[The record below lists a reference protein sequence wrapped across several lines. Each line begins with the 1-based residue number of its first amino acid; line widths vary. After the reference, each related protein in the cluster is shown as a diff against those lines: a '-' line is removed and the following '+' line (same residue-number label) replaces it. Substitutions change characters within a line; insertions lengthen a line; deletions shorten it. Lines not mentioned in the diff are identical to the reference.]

1 MFLIADGEV
10 LGADGRI
17 RPASVLVD
25 GTVIRE
31 VAPSLP
37 LPPGAG
43 LISAAGLTVSPGF
56 LDLHVHGGAGADFM
70 DATADALSTI
80 TAFHA
85 AGGTTAM
92 LATTAS
98 SSFPEL
104 LAALDN
110 LAGSR
115 GPECAH
121 CDIVGVHVEGPYFAQ
136 AKRGCHLARWVRDPV
151 AEEYGTLLARYDFLG
166 SMTLAPERPG
176 ALALVAALDE
186 AGVLAAAGHSDAT
199 AEEVRLA
206 MARGLQHVTHLFSAM
221 ASITKDGP
229 YRRAG
234 LLEAALLEDGLTT
247 EVIADGRHAPAEL
260 LALAVKCKGWERLCL
275 VTDAMRGAGMPDGV
289 YTFGGPQGQEAVVR
303 GGVAVMPDN
312 SGFASSTVRM
322 ADLVRTM
329 VRLVGVP
336 LADALRMASTTPAS
350 VLGLAHRKGTLAPG
364 KDADLVL
371 LDRSLD
377 VVMTMCRGRVT
388 HPGGQGAS

>member
-1 MFLIADGEV
+1 MLLIADGKV
-10 LGADGRI
+10 LGADGRL
-17 RPASVLVD
+17 RQASVLVD
-25 GTVIRE
+25 GSVITE

-37 LPPGAG
+37 APPGARV
-43 LISAAGLTVSPGF
+43 ISAVGLTVSPGF

-70 DATADALSTI
+70 DGTPDAVSTI

-85 AGGTTAM
+85 RGGTTAM
-92 LATTAS
+92 LATTATS
-98 SSFPEL
+98 PFPEL

-110 LAGSR
+110 LAAARGSA
-115 GPECAH
+115 CAS
-121 CDIVGVHVEGPYFAQ
+121 CDILGVHLEGPYFAQ

-151 AEEYGTLLARYDFLG
+151 AGEYETLLARYDFLG

-176 ALALVAALDE
+176 ALGLVAALSE
-186 AGVLAAAGHSDAT
+186 AGVLASAGHSDAT
-199 AEEVRLA
+199 AQEVRLA
-206 MARGLQHVTHLFSAM
+206 MARGLRHVTHLFSAM

-234 LLEAALLEDGLTT
+234 LQEAALLEDGLTT

-289 YTFGGPQGQEAVVR
+289 YTFGGPHGQEAVVR
-303 GGVAVMPDN
+303 DGVAVMPDN

-322 ADLVRTM
+322 ADVVRTM

-350 VLGLAHRKGTLAPG
+350 VLGWADRKGAIAPG

-371 LDRSLD
+371 LDGNLE
-377 VVMTMCRGRVT
+377 VVMTICRGQLT
-388 HPGGQGAS
+388 HARSQGAS